1 MITELGP
8 TEMFMRIVLL
18 CCVASVLLMSPMW
31 GFAADSSDS
40 TPPSASEVSSART
53 ALKADKFADAEA
65 LLRKAV
71 AKDAGNAD
79 AWNLL
84 AYSIRKQGRMDEAEK
99 LYGKALAIDKEH
111 VGALEYLGVL
121 YVQTGRLDKAK
132 TLLARIDDACF
143 FSCDEHDALK
153 DAIEKGAKGTY

>member
-1 MITELGP
+1 
-8 TEMFMRIVLL
+8 MRVVLI
-18 CCVASVLLMSPMW
+18 CCFTAVLLMSPIQ
-31 GFAADSSDS
+31 GFAADSGDS
-40 TPPSASEVSSART
+40 TPPPASEISTART
-53 ALKADKFADAEA
+53 ALKADKFAEAEA

-71 AKDAGNAD
+71 VKDAGSAD

-84 AYSIRKQGRMDEAEK
+84 AYSIRKQGRMDEAED

-132 TLLARIDDACF
+132 VLLARIDDACF
-143 FSCDEHDALK
+143 FSCDEHAALK
-153 DAIEKGAKGTY
+153 EAIEKGAKGIY

>member
-1 MITELGP
+1 MERVMQFFLRCS
-8 TEMFMRIVLL
+8 F
-18 CCVASVLLMSPMW
+18 AAVLLMSPIS
-31 GFAADSSDS
+31 GFAADSDDT
-40 TPPSASEVSSART
+40 TPAKAAEISSART
-53 ALKADKFADAEA
+53 ALKADDFTSAEA
-65 LLRKAV
+65 LLKTAV

-84 AYSIRKQGRMDEAEK
+84 AYSIRKQGRMDEAEV

-132 TLLARIDDACF
+132 MLLARIDDACL

>member
-1 MITELGP
+1 
-8 TEMFMRIVLL
+8 MRFFLK
-18 CCVASVLLMSPMW
+18 CSFAAVLLMSPIS
-31 GFAADSSDS
+31 GFAADSGDS
-40 TPPSASEVSSART
+40 APAKASEISSARK
-53 ALKADKFADAEA
+53 ALKADNFAAAEA
-65 LLRKAV
+65 LLKTAV
-71 AKDAGNAD
+71 EKDTGSAD

-84 AYSIRKQGRMDEAEK
+84 AYSIRKQGRMDEAEE

-132 TLLARIDDACF
+132 MLLARIDDACL